1 MIIFSFFNFKLGFCP
16 KEKSTAAD
24 YSLNPVESSESE
36 KSFEKSS
43 AAEKSE
49 EAHFKAPVQIT
60 PESQNNPNQNQN
72 QQGKK
77 RRMHVN

>member
-1 MIIFSFFNFKLGFCP
+1 
-16 KEKSTAAD
+16 
-24 YSLNPVESSESE
+24 LNPVESSESE

-49 EAHFKAPVQIT
+49 KAHFKAPVQIT

-77 RRMHVN
+77 RRMLHSTEKTMEHKKINFQLRKALAP